1 MAITK
6 NFEYIPKD
14 KRKKILLI
22 CDDIRVHSGVATVA
36 KEIVVHTAN
45 HFNWVQ
51 IAGAIKHPENGK
63 VLDLSKDT
71 NNLLKIDDSMV
82 KLFPVDGYGN
92 EQILREI
99 LKIEKPD
106 AVMLFTDPRYFQF
119 IFRMEAEIRKVCPI
133 TYLNIW
139 DDYPAPMYNSAFY
152 EACDLLMGISKQTVN
167 INKLVL
173 KGKEKNKIFKYLPHG
188 KDSSLFYP
196 LSNKEKS
203 TKEFTDFKK
212 QIFGTKKPKFVAFFN
227 SRNIR
232 RKQIPD
238 TMLAFREFL
247 YSLPKEEANECYLIL
262 HTEAVTDHGTDL
274 NKVKEYLF
282 DEHFGNQVIFSH
294 SKLPESHLNYLYNIA
309 DVQMLLTS
317 NEGWGLTLTEAILS
331 GTPVIANST
340 GGMQDQLR
348 FVDENGE
355 WFTPSADIPSNHR
368 GTYKEHGEWA
378 FPVYPTSNSI
388 QGSPPTPYIYDDRCS
403 WEDAFKRLQEVYNL
417 PPEERVA
424 RGLKG
429 REWAISEEAGFTSEH
444 QANRFVEAFDE
455 LFKTWKPREKYELV
469 NANEYKGKF
478 LNHKTIY

>member
-71 NNLLKIDDSMV
+71 NNLLKIDDSSI

-92 EQILREI
+92 EQILREL

-196 LSNKEKS
+196 LSNEEKS
-203 TKEFTDFKK
+203 TKEFKDFKK

-274 NKVKEYLF
+274 NRVKEYLF
-282 DEHFGNQVIFSH
+282 DEHFENQVIFSH
-294 SKLPESHLNYLYNIA
+294 NKLPESHLNYLYNIA

-403 WEDAFKRLQEVYNL
+403 WEDAFKRLQEVYNI
-417 PPEERVA
+417 PSEERVA

-429 REWAISEEAGFTSEH
+429 REWAISDEAGFTSEH